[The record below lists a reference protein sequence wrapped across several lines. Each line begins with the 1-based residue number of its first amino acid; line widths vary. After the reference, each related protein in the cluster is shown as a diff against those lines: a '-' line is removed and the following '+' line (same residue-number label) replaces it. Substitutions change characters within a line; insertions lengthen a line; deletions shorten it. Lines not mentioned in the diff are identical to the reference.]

1 MRLHIQRTTHIEGSY
16 QTLLFHSMTQRS
28 NILSFLLLYWLQ
40 IYCYKRNWT
49 PRIFQRVFTTFSH
62 FYRNIELGC
71 FLIFFFPEIFWKIL
85 IAISRSWS
93 FLLQSCFW
101 SSHIPSTSHKRN
113 CWKLEQDGPSVMR
126 SRWSQNI
133 PTWTVSY
140 LSVSKGGAWR
150 YF

>member
-1 MRLHIQRTTHIEGSY
+1 MRWHIQRTTHIKGSY

-28 NILSFLLLYWLQ
+28 NMLSFLLLSWLQ
-40 IYCYKRNWT
+40 IYYHKRNWT

-62 FYRNIELGC
+62 FYRIIELWC
-71 FLIFFFPEIFWKIL
+71 FLILFYLKYPEKIL
-85 IAISRSWS
+85 IAVSRSWS
-93 FLLQSCFW
+93 LLLRSYFW
-101 SSHIPSTSHKRN
+101 SSHTLSTSHERN

-126 SRWSQNI
+126 ARWSQNR
-133 PTWTVSY
+133 PTWTVCY